1 MLKVTPA
8 ADGKGVTDSNGRQPS
23 EPVSRKPDGF
33 RLNWRAAGPLVVG
46 GVIALL
52 PVPPG
57 LEPHAWY
64 YFAVFVTV
72 ILALVTEPLPPG
84 VTGLAGVT
92 VVGLLGLPFTAA
104 QLADPEF
111 RAPAEAIRWALSGF
125 SSTSIWLIFGAF
137 MFATGYEKT
146 GLGRRLALVLVKALG
161 RRTLGLGYAIM
172 LADLILAPFT
182 PSNTGRSAGTI
193 FPVIRNIPGLYGPI
207 DDEQV
212 RRVGAYLMW
221 VAFATTCVT
230 SSMFITA
237 LGPNL
242 LAIEFIRR
250 GGGVEISWTQWFFA
264 FLPVGAVLIAVLP
277 WVAYRVCPPGIRK
290 GMEVVTWAGQEL
302 GRMGRM
308 KPREWVMAFLVVAAV
323 GLWIFGGRFIDP
335 TLVVL
340 TAITTMLLTRI
351 MTWDDL
357 VGNKAA
363 WNVLF
368 WFATLVVLADGLNK
382 VGFAG
387 WMGRAASEMLA
398 GHSPLIVM
406 TALVVVFFA
415 MHYMFASITA
425 HTMAVFPVFYAV
437 GTAVP
442 GVSPVTFGLLLGFT
456 LGIMGVLTP
465 YATGPAPVYYGSGF
479 IRPRDFWRLGL
490 IFGAIFLA
498 ALLLIG
504 VPTLTRGM

>member
-1 MLKVTPA
+1 MADDRGDAGGAPPPPA
-8 ADGKGVTDSNGRQPS
+8 DRERRRPS
-23 EPVSRKPDGF
+23 GF
-33 RLNWRAAGPLVVG
+33 RPNWRIVAPLAVG
-46 GVIALL
+46 GLIALL

-57 LEPHAWY
+57 LEPHGWY
-64 YFAVFVTV
+64 YFAVFVAV
-72 ILALVTEPLPPG
+72 ILALITEPIPPG
-84 VTGLAGVT
+84 VTGLLGVT
-92 VVGLLGLPFTAA
+92 LVALLGLPFTAA
-104 QLADPEF
+104 QLADPAF
-111 RAPAEAIRWALSGF
+111 QAPNEAIRWALAGF
-125 SSTSIWLIFGAF
+125 SNTSIWLIFGAF

-146 GLGRRLALVLVKALG
+146 GLGRRLALVLVKSLG

-172 LADLILAPFT
+172 LADLALAPFT

-193 FPVIRNIPGLYGPI
+193 FPVIRNIPALYGPI
-207 DDEQV
+207 TDEPV
-212 RRVGAYLMW
+212 RQVGAYLMW
-221 VAFATTCVT
+221 VAFSTTCVT
-230 SSMFITA
+230 SSMFITS

-250 GGGVEISWTQWFFA
+250 GSGVEISWTQWFFA
-264 FLPVGAVLIAVLP
+264 FLPVGAVLLAVLP
-277 WVAYRVCPPGIRK
+277 WLAYKFSPPGIQR
-290 GMEVVTWAGQEL
+290 GTEVVTWAGQEL

-308 KPREWVMAFLVVAAV
+308 KMKEWIMAALVITAV
-323 GLWIFGGRFIDP
+323 SLWIFGSSFINP

-340 TAITTMLLTRI
+340 AAISAMLLTGI

-357 VGNKAA
+357 VGNKSA

-368 WFATLVVLADGLNK
+368 WFATLVVLADGLNR

-387 WMGRAASEMLA
+387 WLGRGASGMLA
-398 GHSPLIVM
+398 DQSPLVVM
-406 TALVVVFFA
+406 VSLVVVFFV

-442 GVSPVTFGLLLGFT
+442 GVSPVTFGLMLGFT

-479 IRPRDFWRLGL
+479 IRPRDFWKLGF
-490 IFGAIFLA
+490 IFGTIFLA

-504 VPTLTRGM
+504 VPTLIRGS

>member
-1 MLKVTPA
+1 M
-8 ADGKGVTDSNGRQPS
+8 ADGGSDASVAAPQPAN
-23 EPVSRKPDGF
+23 PAGRKPAGF
-33 RLNWRAAGPLVVG
+33 RLNGRAVAPLAVG
-46 GVIALL
+46 GLIALL
-52 PVPPG
+52 PVPGG

-64 YFAVFVTV
+64 YFAVFVAV
-72 ILALVTEPLPPG
+72 ILALITEPIPPG
-84 VTGLAGVT
+84 VTGLVGVT
-92 VVGLLGLPFTAA
+92 LVALLGLPFTAA
-104 QLADPEF
+104 QLADPAF
-111 RAPAEAIRWALSGF
+111 RAPNEAVSWALSGF
-125 SSTSIWLIFGAF
+125 SNTSVWLIFGAF

-146 GLGRRLALVLVKALG
+146 GLGRRLALALVKTLG

-172 LADLILAPFT
+172 LADLALAPFT

-193 FPVIRNIPGLYGPI
+193 FPVIRNIPALYGSI
-207 DDEQV
+207 SDEPV

-230 SSMFITA
+230 SSMFITS

-250 GGGVEISWTQWFFA
+250 GSGIEISWTQWFFA
-264 FLPVGAVLIAVLP
+264 FLPIGAVLLAVLP
-277 WVAYRVCPPGIRK
+277 WLAYKLCPPGSQR
-290 GMEVVTWAGQEL
+290 GAVVVAWAGQEL
-302 GRMGRM
+302 ARMGRM
-308 KPREWVMAFLVVAAV
+308 KTKEWVMAALVITAV
-323 GLWIFGGRFIDP
+323 SLWIFGGSFINP

-340 TAITTMLLTRI
+340 VAISAMLLTRI

-357 VGNKAA
+357 VGNKSA

-368 WFATLVVLADGLNK
+368 WFATLVVLADGLNQ
-382 VGFAG
+382 VGFIG
-387 WMGRAASEMLA
+387 WVGRGASEMLA
-398 GHSPLIVM
+398 GQPP
-406 TALVVVFFA
+406 LVVMVVLVVLFFV

-437 GTAVP
+437 GTAAP

-456 LGIMGVLTP
+456 LGIMGILTP

-479 IRPRDFWRLGL
+479 IGRSEFWKLGL

-504 VPTLTRGM
+504 VPALTGGH

>member
-1 MLKVTPA
+1 MADVSGSGPGGPA
-8 ADGKGVTDSNGRQPS
+8 PDSGSVECGKPS
-23 EPVSRKPDGF
+23 GF
-33 RLNWRAAGPLVVG
+33 RFRPNWRAVAPLAAGGL
-46 GVIALL
+46 IALL
-52 PVPPG
+52 PVPAG
-57 LEPHAWY
+57 LEPHGWY
-64 YFAVFVTV
+64 YFAVFVSV
-72 ILALVTEPLPPG
+72 ILALITEPIPPG
-84 VTGLAGVT
+84 VTGLVGVT

-104 QLADPEF
+104 QLADPAF

-125 SSTSIWLIFGAF
+125 SNTSIWLIFGAF

-146 GLGRRLALVLVKALG
+146 GLGRRLALVLVKSLG

-172 LADLILAPFT
+172 LADLALAPFT

-193 FPVIRNIPGLYGPI
+193 FPVIRNIPALYGPI
-207 DDEQV
+207 GDEPV
-212 RRVGAYLMW
+212 RRLGAYLMW

-230 SSMFITA
+230 SSMFITS

-250 GGGVEISWTQWFFA
+250 GSGIEISWTQWFFA

-277 WVAYRVCPPGIRK
+277 WLAYRFCPPGIRR
-290 GMEVVTWAGQEL
+290 GTEVVVWAGREL
-302 GRMGRM
+302 GLMGRV
-308 KPREWVMAFLVVAAV
+308 KTKEWVMAGLVIVAV
-323 GLWIFGGRFIDP
+323 SLWIFGGRFIDP

-340 TAITTMLLTRI
+340 SAISVMLLTGI

-357 VGNKAA
+357 VGNKSA

-382 VGFAG
+382 VGFSG
-387 WMGRAASEMLA
+387 WLGRGASEMLV
-398 GHSPLIVM
+398 GHSPLVVM

-437 GTAVP
+437 GIAVP

-479 IRPRDFWRLGL
+479 IRPREFWKLGL

-498 ALLLIG
+498 ALLLVG
-504 VPTLTRGM
+504 VPALTRGM